1 MELGELDAGLNAL
14 DVVRI
19 TRESTG
25 TPNALVVDGVP
36 LVIGSGG
43 PAGPQGPIGP
53 QGPQGI
59 QGEQGVPG
67 TSVTFDVWDDLRF
80 PAQGINP
87 AGAAAAPT
95 VDTATRPGTLLFSGT
110 AENIIGGVAQMPHAW
125 LNGDPIHPHVH
136 WAKTTNGAGGVV
148 WQFRYAI
155 ASVGGVFGPYSAWE
169 DCTNPVSN
177 NDVADNHALAEFSY
191 IDMTGFTD
199 SCIILW
205 QVRRNPAAVA
215 DTYAA
220 NARFFEFDIHYRVGK
235 LGSVSEIPGPP

>member
-43 PAGPQGPIGP
+43 PA
-53 QGPQGI
+53 
-59 QGEQGVPG
+59 
-67 TSVTFDVWDDLRF
+67 
-80 PAQGINP
+80 
-87 AGAAAAPT
+87 
-95 VDTATRPGTLLFSGT
+95 
-110 AENIIGGVAQMPHAW
+110 
-125 LNGDPIHPHVH
+125 
-136 WAKTTNGAGGVV
+136 
-148 WQFRYAI
+148 
-155 ASVGGVFGPYSAWE
+155 
-169 DCTNPVSN
+169 
-177 NDVADNHALAEFSY
+177 
-191 IDMTGFTD
+191 
-199 SCIILW
+199 
-205 QVRRNPAAVA
+205 AVA